1 MEEAMN
7 NADTRAQLF
16 AMASNG
22 TIKDPDVL
30 SVINKANKEV
40 AQTQEGAIQRSA

>member
-1 MEEAMN
+1 MN
-7 NADTRAQLF
+7 NADTRAQLL

-30 SVINKANKEV
+30 NVINKANKDV
-40 AQTQEGAIQRSA
+40 ASTQA